1 MRLAGNGRLKV
12 SWLVRSIAL
21 VASIV
26 CVSGAGAADWRP
38 EKPVEIISGVAAGG
52 ALDIMARAMQKVW
65 QEKRALPVPSTV
77 VNRPGAGSAVAWTYL
92 NAHPGDA
99 HYLAVTSPTLLTNSL
114 TGSNP
119 LNHNDVTPL
128 AQMLSEYVVFVVR
141 ADSPLKTG
149 RDLVERLKKDPA
161 SLSFGLA
168 TTLGNPSHIAIAQ
181 IARPAGVDVRKLKVA
196 VFTASPQAMT
206 GVLGGHL
213 DVMVSN
219 ASGPLPQIEGGQMR
233 ALAVAAPRRLAAAYA
248 AVPTWKEQGSN
259 VVAAFWRG
267 VIGPKGMS
275 PAQIAFWDA
284 ELAKLAASDEWK
296 KYLADHQLEGDYRAS
311 RETRQFLEAEYTEYR
326 AILGELGLAK

>member
-1 MRLAGNGRLKV
+1 MVTMRAASCLIAA
-12 SWLVRSIAL
+12 IAL
-21 VASIV
+21 GFGLSA
-26 CVSGAGAADWRP
+26 AQAADWRP

-52 ALDIMARAMQKVW
+52 ALDIMARAMQKIW
-65 QEKRALPVPSTV
+65 QEKRAFSVPSTV
-77 VNRPGAGSAVAWTYL
+77 VNRPGAGSSVAWTYL
-92 NAHPGDA
+92 NQHPGDA
-99 HYLAVTSPTLLTNSL
+99 HYLSVTSATLLTNSI

-128 AQMLSEYVVFVVR
+128 AQMLSEYVVFAVR

-181 IARPAGVDVRKLKVA
+181 IARPAGIDVRKLKVV
-196 VFTASPQAMT
+196 VFTSSPQAMT

-213 DVMVSN
+213 DVMVAN

-233 ALAVAAPRRLAAAYA
+233 ALAVASPRRLAASYA
-248 AVPTWKEQGSN
+248 TVPTWKEQGVN

-267 VIGPKGMS
+267 VIGPKGLT

-284 ELAKLAASDEWK
+284 ELARLAASDDWK
-296 KYLADHQLEGDYRAS
+296 KYLESHQLEGDYRAS
-311 RETRQFLEAEYTEYR
+311 REAKQFLEAEYAEYK

>member
-1 MRLAGNGRLKV
+1 
-12 SWLVRSIAL
+12 
-21 VASIV
+21 
-26 CVSGAGAADWRP
+26 VSGAGAADWRP

-92 NAHPGDA
+92 NTHSGDA

-311 RETRQFLEAEYTEYR
+311 RETRQFLEAEYTEYK

>member
-26 CVSGAGAADWRP
+26 CVSGASAADWRP

-92 NAHPGDA
+92 NTHSGDA

-248 AVPTWKEQGSN
+248 AVPTWKER
-259 VVAAFWRG
+259 AAT
-267 VIGPKGMS
+267 S
-275 PAQIAFWDA
+275 
-284 ELAKLAASDEWK
+284 
-296 KYLADHQLEGDYRAS
+296 
-311 RETRQFLEAEYTEYR
+311 
-326 AILGELGLAK
+326 

>member
-1 MRLAGNGRLKV
+1 MRLLSGFVAL
-12 SWLVRSIAL
+12 IAL
-21 VASIV
+21 CAVNSH
-26 CVSGAGAADWRP
+26 AADWRP
-38 EKPVEIISGVAAGG
+38 EKPIEVISGVAPGG

-65 QEKRALPVPSTV
+65 QDKRAFSVPSTV

-92 NAHPGDA
+92 NSHAGDG
-99 HYLAVTSPTLLTNSL
+99 HYLSVTSATLLTNSI

-119 LNHNDVTPL
+119 LNQNDVTPL
-128 AQMLSEYVVFVVR
+128 AQMLSEYVVFAVR
-141 ADSPLKTG
+141 ADSTLKTG

-161 SLSFGLA
+161 AVSFGLA
-168 TTLGNPSHIAIAQ
+168 SSLGNPSHIAIAQ
-181 IARPAGVDVRKLKVA
+181 IARPNGVDVRKLKVA

-233 ALAVAAPRRLAAAYA
+233 ALAVAAPRRLTGAYSSVA
-248 AVPTWKEQGSN
+248 TLKEQGIN

-267 VIGPKGMS
+267 VIGPKGLT

-284 ELAKLAASDEWK
+284 ELAKLAASDDWK
-296 KYLADHQLEGDYRAS
+296 KYLADHQLENDYRNS
-311 RETRQFLEAEYTEYR
+311 RDSKQFLDAEYAEYKT
-326 AILGELGLAK
+326 ILGELGLAK

>member
-1 MRLAGNGRLKV
+1 MQAPRL
-12 SWLVRSIAL
+12 IAAL
-21 VASIV
+21 ALGI
-26 CVSGAGAADWRP
+26 CISGTPAADWRP
-38 EKPVEIISGVAAGG
+38 EKPIEIISGVAAGG
-52 ALDIMARAMQKVW
+52 ALDIMARAMQKTW
-65 QEKRALPVPSTV
+65 QDRRAFSVPSTV
-77 VNRPGAGSAVAWTYL
+77 VNRPGAGSAVAWTYM
-92 NAHPGDA
+92 NQHPGDA
-99 HYLAVTSPTLLTNSL
+99 HYLSVTSATLLTNSI

-128 AQMLSEYVVFVVR
+128 AQMLSEYVVFTVR

-149 RDLVERLKKDPA
+149 RDMLERLKKDPA

-181 IARPAGVDVRKLKVA
+181 IARPAGIDVRKLKVA

-213 DVMVSN
+213 DIMVSN

-233 ALAVAAPRRLAAAYA
+233 ALAIAAPKRLGGAYA
-248 AVPTWKEQGSN
+248 TVSTLKEQGIN
-259 VVAAFWRG
+259 VVGAFWRG
-267 VIGPKGMS
+267 VIGPKGMT

-296 KYLADHQLEGDYRAS
+296 KYLEAHQLDGDYRAS
-311 RETRQFLEAEYTEYR
+311 REAKQFLEAEYAEYKN
-326 AILGELGLAK
+326 ILCELGLAK

>member
-1 MRLAGNGRLKV
+1 MMKTL
-12 SWLVRSIAL
+12 SRSIAA
-21 VASIV
+21 VAFV
-26 CVSGAGAADWRP
+26 FCACGAHAADWHP
-38 EKPVEIISGVAAGG
+38 EKPIEIISGVAPGG
-52 ALDIMARAMQKVW
+52 ALDIMARAMQKIW
-65 QEKRALPVPSTV
+65 QEKRAFSVPSTV
-77 VNRPGAGSAVAWTYL
+77 VNRPGAGSAVAWTYM
-92 NAHPGDA
+92 NSHPGDA
-99 HYLAVTSPTLLTNSL
+99 HYIAVTSPTLLTNSL

-119 LNHNDVTPL
+119 LTYNDVTPL

-181 IARPAGVDVRKLKVA
+181 IARPAGIDVRRLKVA
-196 VFTASPQAMT
+196 VFTSSPQAMT

-248 AVPTWKEQGSN
+248 TVPTWKEQGSN

-267 VIGPKGMS
+267 VIGPKSMA

-284 ELAKLAASDEWK
+284 ELAKLAASDDWK
-296 KYLADHQLEGDYRAS
+296 KYLAEHQLEGDYRPS
-311 RETRQFLEAEYTEYR
+311 RESKQFLDAEFAEYKT
-326 AILGELGLAK
+326 ILGELGLAK

>member
-1 MRLAGNGRLKV
+1 MRTAHCLC
-12 SWLVRSIAL
+12 LVAAIAL
-21 VASIV
+21 GLGL
-26 CVSGAGAADWRP
+26 SGAQAADWHP

-52 ALDIMARAMQKVW
+52 ALDIMARAMQKIW
-65 QEKRALPVPSTV
+65 QERRAFSVPSTV

-92 NAHPGDA
+92 NQHPGDA
-99 HYLAVTSPTLLTNSL
+99 HYLSVTSATLLTNSL

-128 AQMLSEYVVFVVR
+128 AQMLSEYVVFAVR

-181 IARPAGVDVRKLKVA
+181 IARPAGIDVRKLKVA
-196 VFTASPQAMT
+196 VFTSSPQAMT

-213 DVMVSN
+213 DVMVAN
-219 ASGPLPQIEGGQMR
+219 ASGPLPQIEGGQLR
-233 ALAVAAPRRLAAAYA
+233 ALAVASPRRLAAAYA
-248 AVPTWKEQGSN
+248 VVPTWKEQGVN

-267 VIGPKGMS
+267 VIGPKSMT

-284 ELAKLAASDEWK
+284 ELARLAASDEWK
-296 KYLADHQLEGDYRAS
+296 KYLEAHQLESDYRAS
-311 RETRQFLEAEYTEYR
+311 REAKQFLDAEYVEYK
-326 AILGELGLAK
+326 AILGELGLTK

>member
-1 MRLAGNGRLKV
+1 MMMTQTKTLAAGA
-12 SWLVRSIAL
+12 IAL
-21 VASIV
+21 ALGVFA
-26 CVSGAGAADWRP
+26 AGGSVHAADWRP
-38 EKPVEIISGVAAGG
+38 EKPVEIVSGVAAGG
-52 ALDIMARAMQKVW
+52 ALDIMARAMQKIW
-65 QEKRALPVPSTV
+65 QDRHAFSVPSTV
-77 VNRPGAGSAVAWTYL
+77 VNRPGAGSSVAWTYL
-92 NAHPGDA
+92 NQHAGDA
-99 HYLAVTSPTLLTNSL
+99 HYLSVTSATLLTNSI

-128 AQMLSEYVVFVVR
+128 AQMLSEYVVFAVR

-181 IARPAGVDVRKLKVA
+181 IARPAGVDVRKLKVV

-206 GVLGGHL
+206 AVLGGHL
-213 DVMVSN
+213 DVMVAN

-233 ALAVAAPRRLAAAYA
+233 ALAVASPRRLGAVYA
-248 AVPTWKEQGSN
+248 AVPTWKEQGVN

-267 VIGPKGMS
+267 VIGPKGLT

-284 ELAKLAASDEWK
+284 ELARLAASDEWK
-296 KYLADHQLEGDYRAS
+296 RYLEAHQLESDYRAS
-311 RETRQFLEAEYTEYR
+311 REAKQFLEAEYVEYK

>member
-1 MRLAGNGRLKV
+1 
-12 SWLVRSIAL
+12 
-21 VASIV
+21 
-26 CVSGAGAADWRP
+26 
-38 EKPVEIISGVAAGG
+38 
-52 ALDIMARAMQKVW
+52 
-65 QEKRALPVPSTV
+65 VPSTV

-92 NAHPGDA
+92 NTHSGDA

-311 RETRQFLEAEYTEYR
+311 RETRQFLEAEYTEYK